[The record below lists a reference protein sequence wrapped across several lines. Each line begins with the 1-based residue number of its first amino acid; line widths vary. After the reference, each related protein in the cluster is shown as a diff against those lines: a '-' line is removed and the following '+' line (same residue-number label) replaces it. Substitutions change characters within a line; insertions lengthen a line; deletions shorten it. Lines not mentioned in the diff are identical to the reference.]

1 MTVPAVAPRGVRARA
16 GVSLP
21 SVLIGLT
28 LSTLAGALLGRA
40 MVDLLRHAHR
50 LHAREQARAQL
61 GQAAGV
67 LAAELRGATAAP
79 SATDVAD
86 LLLVADTAVE
96 VRAPVGGGAA
106 CAAGSDLGE
115 VLESPAAGAPAVV
128 WWSDAPEV
136 GDVVHVHDE
145 GAQPTVRDDAWHSR
159 DLVAVERSVTACA
172 AGPLASWRAP
182 TPQLRLRLAGPPLP
196 TTIGAGAPVRV
207 TRRRRYV
214 HYRAGDGTWQLGQR
228 EWSAALGALQPVA
241 GPLAPRAAQAPGL
254 SVAMGTAGR
263 LDVAARVELTFPG
276 VRWRDSAVVRAPL
289 DTGRAP

>member
-1 MTVPAVAPRGVRARA
+1 MRRSPRARA
-16 GVSLP
+16 GTSLP
-21 SVLIGLT
+21 AVLIGVT
-28 LSTLAGALLGRA
+28 LSTLAVALLGRA

-67 LAAELRGATAAP
+67 LAAELRGATALP
-79 SATDVAD
+79 SPTDVAD

-96 VRAPVGGGAA
+96 VRAPVGGGVA
-106 CAAGSDLGE
+106 CATGGDYVE
-115 VLESPAAGAPAVV
+115 VLESVATGAPAVG
-128 WWSDAPEV
+128 WWSDAPEA

-145 GAQPTVRDDAWHSR
+145 GAQPTVRDDAWHAR
-159 DLVAVERSVTACA
+159 DLVAVEHSATACA
-172 AGPLASWRAP
+172 TGPFAPWRAAGA
-182 TPQLRLRLAGPPLP
+182 QLRLRLAGAALP
-196 TTIGAGAPVRV
+196 ATVSAGAPVRV

-241 GPLAPRAAQAPGL
+241 GPLASRSAQAPGL
-254 SVAMGTAGR
+254 SVVARDAGR
-263 LDVAARVELTFPG
+263 LDVVARVELAFPG
-276 VRWRDSAVVRAPL
+276 ARWRDSAVVRAPL